1 MNALD
6 IHNYGMSLL
15 TIVGISS
22 IPALIAKYD
31 KDIIRVLGDIVLP

>member
-6 IHNYGMSLL
+6 IHNYGMIL
-15 TIVGISS
+15 IAMVGISS

-31 KDIIRVLGDIVLP
+31 EAIIRAVGDIVLP